1 MGRCDR
7 LERSG
12 EYLGITLSL
21 TIRHSRGLY
30 IRPPTQHVK
39 LHEGLDGNPDVAG
52 AALTFT
58 AKADV
63 DPKTIITDQSISMQ
77 YKDRAFRFKVKFKF
91 QSFHRP
97 RMRCT
102 DL

>member
-1 MGRCDR
+1 
-7 LERSG
+7 
-12 EYLGITLSL
+12 
-21 TIRHSRGLY
+21 
-30 IRPPTQHVK
+30 
-39 LHEGLDGNPDVAG
+39 
-52 AALTFT
+52 
-58 AKADV
+58 
-63 DPKTIITDQSISMQ
+63 MQ